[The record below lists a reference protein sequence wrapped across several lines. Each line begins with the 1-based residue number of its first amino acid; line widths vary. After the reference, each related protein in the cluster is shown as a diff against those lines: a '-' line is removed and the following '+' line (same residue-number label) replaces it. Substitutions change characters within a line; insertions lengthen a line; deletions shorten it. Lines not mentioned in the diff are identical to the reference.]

1 MLSEKNKIIQ
11 KIPNLSSSEV
21 KNIHLFINEA
31 LLFNNK
37 HNIFVRERLDD
48 VLNKDIIDCI
58 PLIKKIKNNTK
69 ILDLG
74 SGGGFPGI
82 LIAILKANCEIHLVE
97 KTQKKAYFLK
107 KMKDMLKLKNTE
119 VINKKLLSKN
129 NIGFYD
135 VITARAFSSTQNIIE
150 ITQNNIKTGSRY
162 LLLKGREEKIK
173 EELHSVDTNKY
184 KYEIIKIDDS
194 EHERHLVEINL
205 NE

>member
-1 MLSEKNKIIQ
+1 MIVKNK
-11 KIPNLSSSEV
+11 LSVHAIVADELDAQ
-21 KNIHLFINEA
+21 NISKMKED
-31 LLFNNK
+31 
-37 HNIFVRERLDD
+37 LDN
-48 VLNKDIIDCI
+48 VLNKDILDCM
-58 PLIKKIKNNTK
+58 PLIKKINNNTK
-69 ILDLG
+69 TLDLG

-82 LIAILKANCEIHLVE
+82 LIAILKTSCEIHLVE
-97 KTQKKAYFLK
+97 KAQKKAYFLK

-119 VINKKLLSKN
+119 VINNKLLSKN

-150 ITQNNIKTGSRY
+150 ITQNNIKTGFRY

-184 KYEIIKIDDS
+184 KYEIIKTDDS

>member
-21 KNIHLFINEA
+21 NNIHLFINEA

-37 HNIFVRERLDD
+37 HNIFVRESFDD
-48 VLNKDIIDCI
+48 VLNKDIIDCM

-97 KTQKKAYFLK
+97 KAQKKAYFLK

-119 VINKKLLSKN
+119 VINNKLLSKN

-184 KYEIIKIDDS
+184 KYEIIKTDDS
-194 EHERHLVEINL
+194 EHERHLVEISL

>member
-21 KNIHLFINEA
+21 NNIHLFINEA

-37 HNIFVRERLDD
+37 HNIFVRESFDD
-48 VLNKDIIDCI
+48 VLNKDIVDCM

-97 KTQKKAYFLK
+97 KAQKKAYFLK

-119 VINKKLLSKN
+119 VINNKLLSKN

-184 KYEIIKIDDS
+184 KYEIIKTDDS
-194 EHERHLVEINL
+194 EHERHLVEISL